1 MHAAFRLCVSA
12 FVLSFVLIHP
22 ARPAELLVDS
32 LADDVTADTRC
43 TLREAVLAANTD
55 ADGNG
60 CVASGSYGDDRISFA
75 VSGLIYVLGQIEVID
90 DLTIDGQGTITLDA
104 AQFGRLFVAGQTARG
119 GSGVTGVRFRLVG
132 LTLQNGRDNGG
143 TSIRGSNPFGPE
155 VGGGCI
161 RHRGG
166 QDALLEIQDS
176 VVQDCEV
183 VPPLDQFA
191 GGGAI
196 WMSGSIL
203 GAPRLVIRRSILREN
218 AAESG
223 TGEASGGAIFASP
236 IGIGIEVEIEDSR
249 ITANRVESRDSAF
262 GGGVTIGQASA
273 LSVIRSEF
281 TFNEVRVD
289 GRQTTGAVARG
300 GGLRLG
306 LAGSSGEFVNTTIA
320 LNRVLMIGD
329 GSAIARGGEPP
340 PPNVALAGG
349 VDAAFEDDEPFL
361 RGVAALRL
369 NNVTLVDNRV
379 DALDGALGEAG
390 GIASEGAGTVELA
403 NTILSQNLVGAQPE
417 NCRAA
422 DPLASLGYNLIDNN
436 CGIAAGVGDLVGLL
450 ALLDDLAANGGAVD
464 GMLSALPMSASPALD
479 AGNPAPTDPTGTGGA
494 CLADDQRGESRPASA
509 IHGPICDIGAVELEA
524 PFGTP
529 GGTQSVPTLGLPGLL
544 LLSLLLAVI
553 AALQLP
559 AIGRR

>member
-1 MHAAFRLCVSA
+1 
-12 FVLSFVLIHP
+12 
-22 ARPAELLVDS
+22 
-32 LADDVTADTRC
+32 
-43 TLREAVLAANTD
+43 
-55 ADGNG
+55 
-60 CVASGSYGDDRISFA
+60 
-75 VSGLIYVLGQIEVID
+75 
-90 DLTIDGQGTITLDA
+90 
-104 AQFGRLFVAGQTARG
+104 
-119 GSGVTGVRFRLVG
+119 
-132 LTLQNGRDNGG
+132 
-143 TSIRGSNPFGPE
+143 
-155 VGGGCI
+155 
-161 RHRGG
+161 
-166 QDALLEIQDS
+166 LLEIQDS

-183 VPPLDQFA
+183 VPPSDQFA
-191 GGGAI
+191 AGGAI
-196 WMSGSIL
+196 WMNGSDAASSP
-203 GAPRLVIRRSILREN
+203 GTDPARLVIRRSVLRDN
-218 AAESG
+218 VAEAG
-223 TGEASGGAIFASP
+223 VRGASGGAIFTERSD
-236 IGIGIEVEIEDSR
+236 IDVEIEDSR
-249 ITANRVESRDSAF
+249 ITGNRVASDLIST
-262 GGGVTIGQASA
+262 GGGVTIGRAAA
-273 LSVIRSEF
+273 LAIVRTEI
-281 TFNEVRVD
+281 TFNEARVYGFAVTD
-289 GRQTTGAVARG
+289 AVARG
-300 GGLRLG
+300 GGLQLG
-306 LAGSSGEFVNTTIA
+306 VVAPLAEIRNTTVA
-320 LNRVLMIGD
+320 RNRVVMIGD
-329 GSAIARGGEPP
+329 GSAILRGGGGDPP
-340 PPNVALAGG
+340 PPNSALAGG
-349 VDAAFEDDEPFL
+349 LHATLEDPQGLL

-417 NCRAA
+417 NCRAG
-422 DPLASLGYNLIDNN
+422 DPLVSLGYNLIDNN